1 MEPGTYHAAPSSP
14 EQVIMTQ
21 NSRFFLDTLAA
32 GLRHWPRRLTVVA
45 VALWLLLPF
54 GIALAGGTLEPVL
67 RDGTWRILAFP
78 AVMILYNLIMAP
90 WLSSMDERI
99 AEAIRPLSHLSDTAY
114 AALVAKA
121 TATGVR
127 GPWLAFGLGML
138 AQIGLYGVPRTRAPL
153 DLYMFVTFMLMY
165 GTMGWLIY
173 RAVVGTHLSRAL
185 PRQPLSVNV
194 FDITPFEPIGRQS
207 LLLAMAFVGG
217 ATVSL
222 FFILGRDDMLQW
234 PNLVIYATLILIT
247 LAVFF
252 SNMWPTHRLL
262 AAHKKRHRAEADATI
277 AQAYGELTALTAEGA
292 NTAHVES
299 TISAWAVID
308 DRLKLTR
315 TWPYNTEMLRTL
327 VITVLTPLAVGISRI
342 IAVIITSGRPQ

>member
-1 MEPGTYHAAPSSP
+1 MEPGTNRAAPSSP

-21 NSRFFLDTLAA
+21 NSRFFLYTLAA

-99 AEAIRPLSHLSDTAY
+99 AEAIRPLSHLSDAAY

>member
-1 MEPGTYHAAPSSP
+1 
-14 EQVIMTQ
+14 
-21 NSRFFLDTLAA
+21 
-32 GLRHWPRRLTVVA
+32 
-45 VALWLLLPF
+45 
-54 GIALAGGTLEPVL
+54 AGGTLEPVL

-99 AEAIRPLSHLSDTAY
+99 AEAIRPLSHLSDAAY

-127 GPWLAFGLGML
+127 GPWLAFGLGIL

>member
-1 MEPGTYHAAPSSP
+1 MMHK
-14 EQVIMTQ
+14 
-21 NSRFFLDTLAA
+21 SRFFLNTLAA
-32 GLRHWPRRLTVVA
+32 GLRHWPRRLTVPA

-54 GIALAGGTLEPVL
+54 GIALAAGTLRQTL
-67 RDGTWRILAFP
+67 NDGSWRILAFP
-78 AVMILYNLIMAP
+78 SAMILYNLIMAP
-90 WLSSMDERI
+90 WLSSMDGRI
-99 AEAIRPLSHLSDTAY
+99 AAALRPLSQLDDAAY

-121 TATGVR
+121 TASGVR
-127 GPWLAFGLGML
+127 GTWLAFGLGVL
-138 AQIGLYGVPRTRAPL
+138 VQLGLYGVPRTRAPL
-153 DLYMFVTFMLMY
+153 DLYLFIAFMLMY
-165 GTMGWLIY
+165 GSMGWLIY
-173 RAVVGTHLSRAL
+173 RAVEGTHLSRAL

-222 FFILGRDDMLQW
+222 FFIFGRDDMLQW

-262 AAHKKRHRAEADATI
+262 AAHKKRHRAEAEATI
-277 AQAYGELTALTAEGA
+277 AQAYSELTALTAQGA
-292 NTAHVES
+292 STAQVES
-299 TISAWAVID
+299 SISAWAVID

-327 VITVLTPLAVGISRI
+327 VITVLTPLAVGASRI
-342 IAVIITSGRPQ
+342 IAVFITSGRPQ